1 MAGVHADSARG
12 GGAAVRIKHG
22 PMLGFA
28 AHCRPVGIEL
38 ESTMKQLSLALAVSL
53 TLAACGSATEKVA
66 TPEAASD
73 QPAVVVPPQAAAI
86 VPVAQSSLVRV
97 TPASIARCT

>member
-53 TLAACGSATEKVA
+53 TLAA
-66 TPEAASD
+66 
-73 QPAVVVPPQAAAI
+73 
-86 VPVAQSSLVRV
+86 
-97 TPASIARCT
+97 